1 MKLILNYLS
10 LGMVLDDVVKDI
22 DEEKQIL
29 ENIRFCR
36 KTLGKLFKVT
46 FLNKN
51 LSEKDVKEFF
61 KRNQKLLFEVNTKIT
76 KQENIVWF
84 VIGDFGKNTRYRYNY
99 RGTILKGIVEYKKIV
114 NVLMKKENDESSNN
128 RE

>member
-128 RE
+128 R

>member
-1 MKLILNYLS
+1 MKLILNHLS
-10 LGMVLDDVVKDI
+10 LGIVLDDVVKDI

-36 KTLGKLFKVT
+36 KTLGKLFKVI

-84 VIGDFGKNTRYRYNY
+84 LIGDFGKNIRYRYNY

-114 NVLMKKENDESSNN
+114 SVLMKKENDESSNN
-128 RE
+128 R

>member
-1 MKLILNYLS
+1 MGI
-10 LGMVLDDVVKDI
+10 VLDDVVKDI

-36 KTLGKLFKVT
+36 KTLGKLFKVI

-84 VIGDFGKNTRYRYNY
+84 LIGDFGKNIRYRYNY

-114 NVLMKKENDESSNN
+114 SVLMKKENDEKRGNEFSRNN
-128 RE
+128 QEKK

>member
-1 MKLILNYLS
+1 MKLILNHLS
-10 LGMVLDDVVKDI
+10 LGIILDDIVNDVDF
-22 DEEKQIL
+22 EKQVL

-36 KTLGKLFKVT
+36 KSLGKLFKVV

-51 LSEKDVKEFF
+51 LSEQQVKKFF
-61 KRNQKLLFEVNTKIT
+61 ERNEKILFEINTKIT
-76 KQENIVWF
+76 KHESIVWF

-114 NVLMKKENDESSNN
+114 NVLMKKEQDEDSHN
-128 RE
+128 R

>member
-1 MKLILNYLS
+1 MKLILNHLS
-10 LGMVLDDVVKDI
+10 LGIVLDDVVKDI
-22 DEEKQIL
+22 DKEKQIL

-36 KTLGKLFKVT
+36 KTLGKLFKVI

-84 VIGDFGKNTRYRYNY
+84 LIGDFGKNIRYRYNY

-114 NVLMKKENDESSNN
+114 SVLMKKENDESSNN
-128 RE
+128 R

>member
-46 FLNKN
+46 LLNKN

-128 RE
+128 R

>member
-114 NVLMKKENDESSNN
+114 NVLIKKENDESSNN
-128 RE
+128 R

>member
-1 MKLILNYLS
+1 
-10 LGMVLDDVVKDI
+10 MVLDDVVKDI

-61 KRNQKLLFEVNTKIT
+61 KRNQKILFEVNTKIT

-128 RE
+128 R

>member
-61 KRNQKLLFEVNTKIT
+61 KRNQKILFEVNTKIT

-128 RE
+128 R

>member
-1 MKLILNYLS
+1 MNLILNYLS

-114 NVLMKKENDESSNN
+114 NVLIKKENDESSNN
-128 RE
+128 R